1 MKRLLLV
8 MSIAL
13 MASLLAFGWAGT
25 AYAHSAH
32 DVAKSEQSDRS
43 HGGMLD
49 HRSGEKQL
57 PCHCQGSI
65 TCVQL
70 IEAPRPLRLT
80 LEQELSSDRP
90 VFEKRFERSVFVPTD
105 PPPPRT

>member
-13 MASLLAFGWAGT
+13 MASLLVFGWAGT

-32 DVAKSEQSDRS
+32 DVAKVEQPDRS

-49 HRSGEKQL
+49 HRSDETRL

-70 IEAPRPLRLT
+70 IEAPRPLLLT
-80 LEQELSSDRP
+80 LEQELSSDLP
-90 VFEKRFERSVFVPTD
+90 VFEQKFERSVLVPTD
-105 PPPPRT
+105 PPPPGL